1 MTFMI
6 HFGGNFFSG
15 KCIVDYKYKKWVG
28 NFVLFILKALF
39 IKRRN
44 EIQWKSF
51 CDNYNE
57 IWGARVYSI
66 ADDIEEMTLSAQ
78 SLS

>member
-1 MTFMI
+1 MTFVI
-6 HFGGNFFSG
+6 HFGGHFFSG
-15 KCIVDYKYKKWVG
+15 ECFVDYKYKKWAE

-51 CDNYNE
+51 Y
-57 IWGARVYSI
+57 W
-66 ADDIEEMTLSAQ
+66 
-78 SLS
+78 